1 MIKNKAVN
9 VQHTLCYF
17 CKDGEYLF
25 ETRDTKTNN
34 GVSFLRCCHGVKE
47 AESAEAG
54 YFLMEKTLDG
64 YENLIFVTNNNQPT
78 QLFLVKECIGVIIKN
93 IWVVEQ
99 VQYI

>member
-1 MIKNKAVN
+1 
-9 VQHTLCYF
+9 
-17 CKDGEYLF
+17 
-25 ETRDTKTNN
+25 
-34 GVSFLRCCHGVKE
+34 
-47 AESAEAG
+47 
-54 YFLMEKTLDG
+54 MEKTLDG